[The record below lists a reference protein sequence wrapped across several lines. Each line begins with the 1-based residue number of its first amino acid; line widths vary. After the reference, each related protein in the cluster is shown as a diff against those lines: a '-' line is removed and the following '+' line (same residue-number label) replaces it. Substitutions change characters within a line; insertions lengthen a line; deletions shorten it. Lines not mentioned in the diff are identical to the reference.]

1 MIPFRKG
8 ATKMNAEMIYK
19 RRWLTLAVLCV
30 SLLVVSLDNTIL
42 NVALPTLVED
52 LHATASQ
59 QQWLVD
65 AYTLVFASLLLTGG
79 ALGDKF
85 GRRGA
90 LMIGLGIFGTGSLF
104 AAFTTSAWSL
114 IGTRAAMGIGG
125 ALIMPATL
133 SILTN
138 TFTNPKER
146 TKAIGIWAGV
156 SGLGVAIGPVLG
168 GWLLHHFW
176 WGSVFLINVPVVIA
190 GIVLGYLLVAPTKE
204 HNAPKLDIVGTAM
217 SFVGLAALIYGI
229 IEAPSRGWVSGSIVT
244 AFGLA
249 IVMIGSFVYW
259 ELHTVNPVLDVRL
272 FRNPR
277 FSGASIAISL
287 TFFALF
293 GSIFFITQYL
303 QFVLGYDALAAGIR
317 TAPVALAIVLGAG
330 VSVPLTNRLGSK
342 IVVTAGLTSVGTG
355 LFILSLAK
363 VDSGYTIVF
372 ATLIILGFG
381 MGMAMTPATD
391 SIMGAVPPEK
401 AGVGS
406 AVNDTTRELG
416 GVLGVAILG
425 SIAAN
430 SYHSNMPEATLRS
443 AGLPPAAA
451 SAAHDSIGGAVSV
464 ARQIGAAAQDLA
476 HTASIH
482 YVTAMST
489 SVRIGAGFAVLG
501 ALVALIWLPARATA
515 VPRSESLD
523 GDFGIDLDAELAGI
537 SADGASE
544 LAGD

>member
-1 MIPFRKG
+1 
-8 ATKMNAEMIYK
+8 MNADTIHR
-19 RRWLTLAVLCV
+19 RRWMTLGVLCV

-90 LMIGLGIFGTGSLF
+90 LMIGLGIFGTGSLL
-104 AAFTTSAWSL
+104 AAFTSSAWSL

-138 TFTNPKER
+138 TFTDPKER

-156 SGLGVAIGPVLG
+156 SGLGVAIGPILG

-176 WGSVFLINVPVVIA
+176 WGSVFLVNVPVVIA
-190 GIVLGYLLVAPTKE
+190 GIALGYLLIAPTKE
-204 HNAPKLDIVGTAM
+204 TDAPRLDIVGTVL
-217 SFVGLAALIYGI
+217 SFVGLASMIYGI
-229 IEAPSRGWVSGSIVT
+229 IEAPSKGWVSGSILA
-244 AFGLA
+244 AFALA
-249 IVMIGSFVYW
+249 IVMLGSFVYW
-259 ELHTVNPVLDVRL
+259 ELHTQYPVLDVRL

-277 FSGASIAISL
+277 FSGASVAISL

-293 GSIFFITQYL
+293 GSIFFVTQYL

-317 TAPVALAIVLGAG
+317 TAPVALAIVLGAA
-330 VSVPLTNRLGSK
+330 VSAPLTNRLGSK
-342 IVVTAGLTSVGTG
+342 IVVTAGLASVGVG
-355 LFILSLAK
+355 LFVLSLAK
-363 VDSGYTIVF
+363 VDSGYGIVF

-430 SYHSNMPEATLRS
+430 SYHSNMPETALANR
-443 AGLPPAAA
+443 GLPQAAA
-451 SAAHDSIGGAVSV
+451 SAAHDSIGGAISV
-464 ARQIGAAAQDLA
+464 ARSIGAAGQDLA
-476 HTASIH
+476 RTAGQH

-501 ALVALIWLPARATA
+501 ALVALIWLPARAA
-515 VPRSESLD
+515 AARSERV
-523 GDFGIDLDAELAGI
+523 GFDAETAMAGLAEDDAMEMVGE
-537 SADGASE
+537 G
-544 LAGD
+544 

>member
-1 MIPFRKG
+1 
-8 ATKMNAEMIYK
+8 MNAEMIYK

-229 IEAPSRGWVSGSIVT
+229 IEAPSRGWVSASIVT

-489 SVRIGAGFAVLG
+489 SVRIGAGFAALG

-523 GDFGIDLDAELAGI
+523 GDFGVDLDLDLDAELAGM